1 MSDKNSNLSSIN
13 QSPFIIDIL
22 LDKMSFLKYAP
33 SNILVS
39 FGANKLNQTS
49 HDNYDMLSLPRLV
62 YKLSDLK
69 IKKIFS
75 GNNYNFVIDNKN
87 EVYSWGDNSC
97 GQCGHCDKT
106 IIKSPKQVFF
116 PELCENDYIETIS
129 CGKDCTYFISF
140 DYDVFR

>member
-69 IKKIFS
+69 IKKIF
-75 GNNYNFVIDNKN
+75 
-87 EVYSWGDNSC
+87 
-97 GQCGHCDKT
+97 
-106 IIKSPKQVFF
+106 
-116 PELCENDYIETIS
+116 
-129 CGKDCTYFISF
+129 
-140 DYDVFR
+140 